1 MAALLVELGDL
12 REGRSSDGAGRSVVP
27 DFEASMAHVGGLA
40 RPARF
45 GGALSLR
52 RPATGDGEGSWGE
65 GRSMGLSESLLT
77 GTMEDGRRIAVW
89 ACGQIARNDLSWK
102 SAE

>member
-1 MAALLVELGDL
+1 
-12 REGRSSDGAGRSVVP
+12 
-27 DFEASMAHVGGLA
+27 
-40 RPARF
+40 
-45 GGALSLR
+45 
-52 RPATGDGEGSWGE
+52 
-65 GRSMGLSESLLT
+65 MGLSESLLT